1 MCSAIFKYRAGIP
14 QQANI
19 EGAGI
24 KWDGR
29 REERRKIVEFAIYD
43 RVRRDRP
50 GMGEVGIED
59 EDKELM
65 DEGNNVRYLKNELNT

>member
-1 MCSAIFKYRAGIP
+1 MYSAIFECQAGIP

-29 REERRKIVEFAIYD
+29 REERRKIMEFTIYD
-43 RVRRDRP
+43 
-50 GMGEVGIED
+50 
-59 EDKELM
+59 
-65 DEGNNVRYLKNELNT
+65 